1 MMSADDPR
9 GPLPW
14 PDYIVHTIR
23 ELKERGLYRQLK
35 ILDSAPGA
43 AVKVGRRSVLL
54 FCSNDYLGLA
64 ADPRMKTAAVRA
76 VRAWGT
82 GVGASRLIS
91 GNIAL
96 YRTLE
101 QAVSRLK
108 RVEAAVVFA
117 SGYATNV
124 GVITSLA
131 GPGDLIL
138 SDALNHASIVD
149 ACRLSKAQIAVYP
162 HRDVAALET
171 LLRGRSARGRVM
183 IVTDGVFSMDGDL
196 APLPELTALS
206 RESGALL
213 VVDDAHGTGV
223 IGPNGGGVFDHFGL
237 KDPSAL
243 QLGTFSKALG
253 SLGGFAAASTQMVDF
268 LVNHA
273 RSLIYSTGLPPPVLA
288 ANAEAIRI
296 IVEEPNRRKHLH
308 RLSSHLRDALAP
320 LGFSLAEG
328 PTPIIPLVVGEAE
341 EAVRLSAYLWD
352 EGIFVPPIRPPTV
365 PAGQSR
371 LRVSLSA
378 LHRQEDVD
386 RLVYAIKDYFRQGS

>member
-1 MMSADDPR
+1 MKSADDPH
-9 GPLPW
+9 GLLAW
-14 PDYIVHTIR
+14 PDYIVHAIR
-23 ELKERGLYRQLK
+23 ELKEKGLYRQLK

-43 AVKVGRRSVLL
+43 AVKVGRRSVLV

-64 ADPRMKTAAVRA
+64 TDPRMKTAAVRA
-76 VRAWGT
+76 VRTWGT

-91 GNIAL
+91 GNITL

-101 QAVSRLK
+101 QAVSKLK
-108 RVEAAVVFA
+108 RVEAALVFS

-149 ACRLSKAQIAVYP
+149 ACRLSRAEIAVFP
-162 HRDVAALET
+162 HRDVHALES
-171 LLRGRSARGRVM
+171 LLRRTRVQGRVM

-196 APLPELTALS
+196 APLPELSALS
-206 RESGALL
+206 RQYGALL

-223 IGPNGGGVFDHFGL
+223 IGPNGGGIFDHFGL
-237 KDPSAL
+237 KDPAAL
-243 QLGTFSKALG
+243 QVGTFSKALG
-253 SLGGFAAASTQMVDF
+253 SLGGFAVASAEMVDF

-273 RSLIYSTGLPPPVLA
+273 RSLIYSTGLPPSVLA
-288 ANAEAIRI
+288 ANAEALRI
-296 IVEEPNRRKHLH
+296 VVEEPNRRKHLH
-308 RLSSHLRDALAP
+308 RLAGYLRQALAP
-320 LGFSLAEG
+320 LGFSPVDG

-365 PAGQSR
+365 PEGQSR